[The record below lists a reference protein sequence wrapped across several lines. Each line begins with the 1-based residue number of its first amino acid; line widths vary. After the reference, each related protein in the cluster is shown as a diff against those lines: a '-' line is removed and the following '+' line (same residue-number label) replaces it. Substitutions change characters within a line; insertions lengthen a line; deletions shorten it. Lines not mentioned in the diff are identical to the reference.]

1 MPKGLAVTGDADADR
16 LLNAEP
22 LAALLGML
30 LDQQVPMEWAFM
42 SPYRLKERLG
52 GLDAAQIAAMAPEEV
67 EAVFKEKPALHRYPG
82 SMGKRAHAVCQH
94 LVEHYDGK
102 AENVWKGVRSGDE
115 LYRRLREIPGFG
127 DEKSKIFIALL
138 AKRFGK
144 TPKGWEEASAP
155 FGEDTPRS
163 VADIHDD
170 ESLHRVREWKKAK
183 KAAGKTKQD

>member
-1 MPKGLAVTGDADADR
+1 MPKGLAVTGDAAADQ
-16 LLNAEP
+16 LLNSDP

-52 GLDAAQIAAMAPEEV
+52 GLDAAEIASMSPEQVEEV
-67 EAVFKEKPALHRYPG
+67 FKQKPALHRFPG
-82 SMGKRAHAVCQH
+82 SMGKRAHAVCVH

-102 AENVWKGVRSGDE
+102 ADHIWNDVPSGDE

-127 DEKSKIFIALL
+127 DEKTKIFIALL
-138 AKRFGK
+138 AKRFGV
-144 TPKGWEEASAP
+144 TPDGWEEAAAP
-155 FGEDTPRS
+155 FSEDTPRS
-163 VADIHDD
+163 VADIFDD
-170 ESLHRVREWKKAK
+170 ASLQRVREWKKAK